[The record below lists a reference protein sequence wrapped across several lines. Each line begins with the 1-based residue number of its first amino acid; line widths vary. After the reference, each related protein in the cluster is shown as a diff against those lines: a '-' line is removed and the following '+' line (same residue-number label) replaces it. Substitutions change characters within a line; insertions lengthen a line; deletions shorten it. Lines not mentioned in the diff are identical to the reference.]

1 MVQKRVR
8 SRRGATK
15 SGKPG
20 APGRADTQAADT
32 PRKRGRPRA
41 YEPDV
46 ALARAMDVFWRD
58 GFAATSLDTISAATG
73 MNRPSLYAA
82 FGDKRDLY
90 LKTLEH
96 YREEGR
102 ALARHALA
110 GEPTLRV
117 FLKRFY
123 DKALALYLE
132 GGPRGCYTIGT
143 AATVA
148 AVDDAVRAFLAE
160 SMRST
165 DSFLRAQIEKA
176 KTRGEIT
183 RDADPAALA
192 YLASATLHTLAI
204 RSRAGLPRRE
214 LDALVKAAIE
224 VICGKK

>member
-1 MVQKRVR
+1 
-8 SRRGATK
+8 
-15 SGKPG
+15 
-20 APGRADTQAADT
+20 
-32 PRKRGRPRA
+32 
-41 YEPDV
+41 
-46 ALARAMDVFWRD
+46 
-58 GFAATSLDTISAATG
+58 

-110 GEPTLRV
+110 GEPTLRA

-148 AVDDAVRAFLAE
+148 AVDDSVREFLAE
-160 SMRST
+160 SYFMRNST
-165 DSFLRAQIEKA
+165 EVKSGGSHGPLFLAPRLLARHAHRA
-176 KTRGEIT
+176 
-183 RDADPAALA
+183 L
-192 YLASATLHTLAI
+192 
-204 RSRAGLPRRE
+204 
-214 LDALVKAAIE
+214 
-224 VICGKK
+224 

>member
-1 MVQKRVR
+1 MVQKKLMEQKGEPKR
-8 SRRGATK
+8 
-15 SGKPG
+15 
-20 APGRADTQAADT
+20 
-32 PRKRGRPRA
+32 RGRPRA
-41 YEPDV
+41 YDPQV
-46 ALARAMDVFWRD
+46 AIARAAEKFWQA
-58 GFAATSLDTISAATG
+58 GYAGTSLDDLVEATG

-102 ALARHALA
+102 ALARDALA

-123 DKALALYLE
+123 GKALELYLK

-143 AATVA
+143 AATVT

-160 SMRST
+160 SMRAT
-165 DSFLRAQIEKA
+165 DRFLKSQIEKA
-176 KTRGEIT
+176 KARGEIA

-192 YLASATLHTLAI
+192 YLASATLHTLAV
-204 RSRAGLPRRE
+204 RSRAGVPRKE
-214 LDALVKAAIE
+214 LDALAKAAIE
-224 VICGKK
+224 VISGKLR